1 MHRNVYDR
9 ILLLSQPVVCVPTPS
24 PLPWIFTLWRFTGDW
39 KFKAF
44 RLKKSQEVRKPKLC
58 HPCGIT
64 EGFKGEDLKQ
74 KESTVGMVWIVSGV
88 DSFSYQL
95 TYGKVPLNFF
105 FSCC

>member
-9 ILLLSQPVVCVPTPS
+9 ILLLSDNLLFVYQHLPPFHGYS
-24 PLPWIFTLWRFTGDW
+24 PCGDLLGIENL
-39 KFKAF
+39 KH
-44 RLKKSQEVRKPKLC
+44 LGEKKSQEVRKPKLC
-58 HPCGIT
+58 HHCGIT

-95 TYGKVPLNFF
+95 TYHIMEKYL
-105 FSCC
+105 